1 MDRPPGKTVTFGEA
15 RSYTLDP
22 YGFLDPPEQWDEEF
36 ANGMARLQ
44 GIYGGLT
51 KEHWD
56 FISYLREKFLKEKK
70 LPLLV
75 VACAE
80 NHLPLGKLKSLFPT
94 GYFRGACRIAGLNY
108 KFIEEV
114 NSWTICETAPLL
126 MREFK
131 VTPQGF
137 LEDFNQ
143 WNERFAHLVSQE
155 WKLPNGLTSR
165 HWEIIRFLR
174 NYYHTM
180 KNIPTV
186 FEVCQAHDLDLEGLQ
201 DLFPDGYRRGACR
214 IAGLPFF
221 A

>member
-1 MDRPPGKTVTFGEA
+1 MDQLPVKTVTFGEGKT
-15 RSYTLDP
+15 YTLDQ

-56 FISYLREKFLKEKK
+56 FIIYIRGKFLKERN

-80 NHLPLGKLKSLFPT
+80 NHIRLGKLKSLFPS

-108 KFIEEV
+108 KFINEV
-114 NSWTICETAPLL
+114 NSWAICETAPLL
-126 MREFK
+126 IREFK

-137 LEDFNQ
+137 LEDFHE
-143 WNERFAHLVSQE
+143 WNERFVLLVSQE
-155 WKLPNGLTSR
+155 WKLPQGLTPK
-165 HWEIIRFLR
+165 HWEVIRFLR
-174 NYYHTM
+174 NYYQAM
-180 KNIPTV
+180 NNIPTV
-186 FEVCQAHDLDLEGLQ
+186 FEVCQAHDLDLDDLHK
-201 DLFPDGYRRGACR
+201 LFPEGYRRGACR

>member
-1 MDRPPGKTVTFGEA
+1 MNRPTVKIVTFGEGKT
-15 RSYTLDP
+15 YTLDQ
-22 YGFLDPPEQWDEEF
+22 YGFLDQPEHWDKEF

-44 GIYGGLT
+44 GIYDGLT

-56 FISYLREKFLKEKK
+56 FISYIREKFLTEKK

-80 NHLPLGKLKSLFPT
+80 NKLRLGKLKSLFPT

-108 KFIEEV
+108 KFICEV
-114 NSWTICETAPLL
+114 NFWATCETAPRL

-143 WNERFAHLVSQE
+143 WNERFANLASDE
-155 WKLPNGLTSR
+155 WKLPLGLTSK
-165 HWEIIRFLR
+165 HWEVIRFLR
-174 NYYHTM
+174 NYYLAM
-180 KNIPTV
+180 NNIPTIY
-186 FEVCQAHDLDLEGLQ
+186 EVCHAHNLDLEDLQ
-201 DLFPDGYRRGACR
+201 ELFPEGYRRGACR

-221 A
+221 T

>member
-1 MDRPPGKTVTFGEA
+1 MKTPTLKTVTFEEGKT
-15 RSYTLDP
+15 YTLDQ

-36 ANGMARLQ
+36 ANGMARLH
-44 GIYGGLT
+44 GIYDGLT

-56 FISYLREKFLKEKK
+56 FISYIRKKFWLEKK

-80 NHLPLGKLKSLFPT
+80 NHLRLSKLKSLFPT
-94 GYFRGACRIAGLNY
+94 GYFRGACRIAGLSY
-108 KFIEEV
+108 KFIDEV
-114 NSWTICETAPLL
+114 SSWATVETAPLL

-137 LEDFNQ
+137 LEDFSQ
-143 WNERFAHLVSQE
+143 WNERFATLVSNE
-155 WKLPNGLTSR
+155 WKLPHGLTPK

-174 NYYHTM
+174 NYYQAM
-180 KNIPTV
+180 NNIPNV
-186 FEVCQAHDLDLEGLQ
+186 YEVCQAHNLDLEDLHE
-201 DLFPDGYRRGACR
+201 LFPDGYRRGACR